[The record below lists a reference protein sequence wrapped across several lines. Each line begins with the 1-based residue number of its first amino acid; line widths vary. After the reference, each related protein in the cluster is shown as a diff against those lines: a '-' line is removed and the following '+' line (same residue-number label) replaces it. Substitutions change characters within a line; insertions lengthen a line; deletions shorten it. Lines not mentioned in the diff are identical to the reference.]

1 MECEWADRPSAGED
15 AALLEQP
22 AESSVSTELKGKRCA
37 PVSGIR
43 VTAVTVFFLL
53 VCVILSVVFQVLA
66 GGTHRSNRNLPDKHD
81 IAVFY
86 HQVSGSCSSNISQKI
101 HETFLERQYIPSSVK
116 SFMIQRFVEST
127 EFVDSSPV
135 ATTLQ
140 LLERERENLW
150 LEILNFIET
159 DFYLV
164 RNCKLADKTTQSVLS
179 VSHNW

>member
-1 MECEWADRPSAGED
+1 
-15 AALLEQP
+15 
-22 AESSVSTELKGKRCA
+22 
-37 PVSGIR
+37 
-43 VTAVTVFFLL
+43 
-53 VCVILSVVFQVLA
+53 
-66 GGTHRSNRNLPDKHD
+66 
-81 IAVFY
+81 
-86 HQVSGSCSSNISQKI
+86 
-101 HETFLERQYIPSSVK
+101 
-116 SFMIQRFVEST
+116 MIQRFVEST

-164 RNCKLADKTTQSVLS
+164 RNCKLADETTQSVLS